1 MPEGANMAEEKAKY
15 IHSVKQTFILG
26 GMVQAKEEAWARE
39 RSFSEDMDQA
49 KETQRAREM
58 VVTVDTCQGGEKVG
72 EAKRAQDIN
81 VVGVLVGVE
90 KVFSVKA
97 SFGT

>member
-1 MPEGANMAEEKAKY
+1 
-15 IHSVKQTFILG
+15 
-26 GMVQAKEEAWARE
+26 
-39 RSFSEDMDQA
+39 MDQA

-72 EAKRAQDIN
+72 EAKRAQDID